1 MEKKIIIT
9 GGCGYIGSHTV
20 VECLENYTKKNGY
33 ESDYEIISMDNH
45 LNSSSS
51 VIKNIENLTGR
62 KVKNYDVDLCNY
74 DKTKEIFEKEAD
86 INSDSQIIGIIHFAA
101 LKSVPDS
108 VADPIFYY
116 QNNLNSLLNI
126 LKLSKEYKVEN
137 FIFSSSCSVYG
148 NTTELPVSENTAFG
162 YAESPYAYTKQV
174 GERMIIDFAKT
185 SKSQKFVLLRYFNPV
200 GAHISAQIGEDPK
213 NPPTSLVP
221 IITLTAAGKRDK
233 MTVHGSDYATRD
245 GSCIRDYIHVSDI
258 AEAHRLAIDYLVENQ
273 KNKDKNINQVEI
285 FNLGTGNGVTVLEAI
300 KAFEKVSNKKLNY
313 ELGGRREGDVVEI
326 YADNEKAKTVLGW
339 IPKYGIEEMMLS
351 AWKWQQKI
359 L

>member
-1 MEKKIIIT
+1 MQKKIIIT

-20 VECLENYTKKNGY
+20 VECLENYTKENGY
-33 ESDYEIISMDNH
+33 DEDYQIISIDNH

-51 VIKNIENLTGR
+51 VLKNIENLTGR
-62 KVKNYDVDLCNY
+62 KVKNYDTDLCNY
-74 DKTKEIFEKEAD
+74 AKTKEVFEKEVG
-86 INSDSQIIGIIHFAA
+86 INSELDSQIIGIIHFAA

-108 VADPIFYY
+108 VADPVFYY

-126 LKLSKEYKVEN
+126 LKLSKEYNIEN

-148 NTTELPVSENTAFG
+148 NTTELPVSETTPFG
-162 YAESPYAYTKQV
+162 VAESPYAYTKQV

-185 SKSQKFVLLRYFNPV
+185 SETQKFVLLRYFNPV

-233 MTVHGSDYATRD
+233 MTVHGSDYETRD

-258 AEAHRLAIDYLVENQ
+258 AEAHRLAIDYLIKNNKEN
-273 KNKDKNINQVEI
+273 NQVEI
-285 FNLGTGNGVTVLEAI
+285 FNLGTGDGVTVLEAI
-300 KAFEKVSNKKLNY
+300 KAFEKISNKKLNY
-313 ELGGRREGDVVEI
+313 ELGGRRKGDVVEI

-351 AWKWQQKI
+351 AWKWQQSI

>member
-1 MEKKIIIT
+1 
-9 GGCGYIGSHTV
+9 
-20 VECLENYTKKNGY
+20 
-33 ESDYEIISMDNH
+33 MDNH

>member
-1 MEKKIIIT
+1 MQKKIIIT

-20 VECLENYTKKNGY
+20 VECLENYTKENGY
-33 ESDYEIISMDNH
+33 NEEYEIISIDNY

-51 VIKNIENLTGR
+51 VLKNIEELTGK

-74 DKTKEIFEKEAD
+74 EKTKEIFEKE
-86 INSDSQIIGIIHFAA
+86 INLNSENTIVGIIHFAA

-148 NTTELPVSENTAFG
+148 NVAELPVSETTPFG
-162 YAESPYAYTKQV
+162 IAESPYAYTKQV

-185 SKSQKFVLLRYFNPV
+185 SAAQKFVLLRYFNPV

-233 MTVHGSDYATRD
+233 MTVHGSDYETRD

-258 AEAHRLAIDYLVENQ
+258 AVAHRLAIDYLVEN
-273 KNKDKNINQVEI
+273 NKTNQVEI

-300 KAFEKVSNKKLNY
+300 KAFEKISNQKLNY

-326 YADNEKAKTVLGW
+326 YADNQKAKTVLGW
-339 IPKYGIEEMMLS
+339 ETKFGIEEMMLS
-351 AWKWQQKI
+351 AWKWQEKI

>member
-1 MEKKIIIT
+1 MKKIIIT

-20 VECLENYTKKNGY
+20 VECLENYTKENGY
-33 ESDYEIISMDNH
+33 EQDYQIISIDNH

-51 VIKNIENLTGR
+51 VLKNIEKLTGR
-62 KVKNYDVDLCNY
+62 KVKNYDTDLCNY
-74 DKTKEIFEKEAD
+74 DKTKEIFEKEVD
-86 INSDSQIIGIIHFAA
+86 SDSQIIGIIHFAA

-126 LKLSKEYKVEN
+126 LKLSKEYKVDN

-148 NTTELPVSENTAFG
+148 NTTELPVSETTPFG
-162 YAESPYAYTKQV
+162 KAESPYAYTKQV

-185 SKSQKFVLLRYFNPV
+185 STTQKFILLRYFNPV
-200 GAHISAQIGEDPK
+200 GAHISAIIGEDPK

-258 AEAHRLAIDYLVENQ
+258 AAAHRLAIDYLV
-273 KNKDKNINQVEI
+273 KNNNKEVNQVEI

-300 KAFEKVSNKKLNY
+300 NAFEKLSNTKLNY
-313 ELGGRREGDVVEI
+313 ELGERREGDVVEI
-326 YADNEKAKTVLGW
+326 YADNEKAKTILGW
-339 IPKYGIEEMMLS
+339 IPKFGIEEMMLS
-351 AWKWQQKI
+351 AWKWQEKI
-359 L
+359 M

>member
-1 MEKKIIIT
+1 MQKKIIIT

-20 VECLENYTKKNGY
+20 VECVENYTKKNGY
-33 ESDYEIISMDNH
+33 NEDYQIISIDNH
-45 LNSSSS
+45 LNSSSA
-51 VIKNIENLTGR
+51 VIENIEKLTGR
-62 KVKNYDVDLCNY
+62 TVKNYAVDLC
-74 DKTKEIFEKEAD
+74 DTQKTKEVFEKE
-86 INSDSQIIGIIHFAA
+86 SQDAEFVGIIHFAA

-108 VADPIFYY
+108 VADPVFYY

-126 LKLSKEYKVEN
+126 LKLSKEYKVKN

-148 NTTELPVSENTAFG
+148 NTKELPVSESTPFG
-162 YAESPYAYTKQV
+162 TAESPYAYTKQV
-174 GERMIIDFAKT
+174 GERMILDFAKT
-185 SKSQKFVLLRYFNPV
+185 SQYQKFVLLRYFNPV

-233 MTVHGSDYATRD
+233 MQVHGSDYATRD

-258 AEAHRLAIDYLVENQ
+258 AEAHRLAIDYLRAN
-273 KNKDKNINQVEI
+273 KNENQVEI

-313 ELGGRREGDVVEI
+313 ELGERREGDVVEI

-339 IPKYGIEEMMLS
+339 NPKYGIEEMMSS

>member
-1 MEKKIIIT
+1 MQKKIIIT

-33 ESDYEIISMDNH
+33 DEDYQIISIDNH
-45 LNSSSS
+45 LNSSST
-51 VIKNIENLTGR
+51 VIENIENLTGR
-62 KVKNYDVDLCNY
+62 KVKNYDTDLCDY
-74 DKTKEIFEKEAD
+74 EKTKDIFKKEAD
-86 INSDSQIIGIIHFAA
+86 SNSQIIGIIHFAA

-108 VADPIFYY
+108 VADPVFYY

-126 LKLSKEYKVEN
+126 LKLSKEYKVQN

-148 NTTELPVSENTAFG
+148 NTTELPVSETTPFG
-162 YAESPYAYTKQV
+162 VAESPYAYTKQV

-185 SKSQKFVLLRYFNPV
+185 SKNQKFVLLRYFNPV

-233 MTVHGSDYATRD
+233 MTVHGSDYSTRD

-258 AEAHRLAIDYLVENQ
+258 AEAHRLAIDYLI
-273 KNKDKNINQVEI
+273 KNEKNEQVEI

-326 YADNEKAKTVLGW
+326 YADNEKAKTILDW
-339 IPKYGIEEMMLS
+339 IPKYGIDEMMLS
-351 AWKWQQKI
+351 AWKWQQKS

>member
-1 MEKKIIIT
+1 MQKKIIIT

-20 VECLENYTKKNGY
+20 VECLENYTKENGY
-33 ESDYEIISMDNH
+33 EQDYEIISIDNH

-51 VIKNIENLTGR
+51 VIENIENLTDK
-62 KVKNYDVDLCNY
+62 KVKNYDTDLCDY

-86 INSDSQIIGIIHFAA
+86 SNSEIIGIIHFAA

-108 VADPIFYY
+108 VADPVFYY

-126 LKLSKEYKVEN
+126 LKLSKEYTVKN

-148 NTTELPVSENTAFG
+148 NTTDLPVSENTAFG
-162 YAESPYAYTKQV
+162 NAESPYAYTKQV

-185 SKSQKFVLLRYFNPV
+185 SKHQKFVLLRYFNPA

-233 MTVHGSDYATRD
+233 MHVHGSDYATRD

-258 AEAHRLAIDYLVENQ
+258 AIAHRLAIDYLV
-273 KNKDKNINQVEI
+273 KNEDNDKQVEI

-300 KAFEKVSNKKLNY
+300 KAFEKVSNTTLNY

-326 YADNEKAKTVLGW
+326 YADNQKAKTLLGW
-339 IPKYGIEEMMLS
+339 IPKFGIEEMMLS

>member
-1 MEKKIIIT
+1 MQKKIIIT

-20 VECLENYTKKNGY
+20 VECLENYTKENGY
-33 ESDYEIISMDNH
+33 EQDYQIISIDNH

-51 VIKNIENLTGR
+51 ILKNIENLTGK
-62 KVKNYDVDLCNY
+62 KVKNYEVDLCNY
-74 DKTKEIFEKEAD
+74 DKIKEIFEKEVG
-86 INSDSQIIGIIHFAA
+86 INSESNSQIIGIIHFAA

-108 VADPIFYY
+108 VSDPIFYY

-126 LKLSKEYKVEN
+126 LKLSKEYKVDN

-148 NTTELPVSENTAFG
+148 NTTELPVSENTPFG
-162 YAESPYAYTKQV
+162 NAESPYAYTKQV
-174 GERMIIDFAKT
+174 GERMILDFAKT
-185 SKSQKFVLLRYFNPV
+185 SKSQKFILLRYFNPV
-200 GAHISAQIGEDPK
+200 GSHISNQIGEDPK

-233 MTVHGSDYATRD
+233 MHVHGSDYATRD

-258 AEAHRLAIDYLVENQ
+258 AIAHRLAIDYLVENE
-273 KNKDKNINQVEI
+273 NNEEINQVEI

-300 KAFEKVSNKKLNY
+300 NAFEKVSNTKLNY

-326 YADNEKAKTVLGW
+326 YADNEKARTILGW
-339 IPKYGIEEMMLS
+339 IPKFGIDEMMLS
-351 AWKWQQKI
+351 AWKWQQKN
-359 L
+359 

>member
-1 MEKKIIIT
+1 MQKKIIIT

-20 VECLENYTKKNGY
+20 VECLENYTKENGY
-33 ESDYEIISMDNH
+33 DTDYQIISIDNY

-51 VIKNIENLTGR
+51 VIKNIEELTGK
-62 KVKNYDVDLCNY
+62 KVKNYEVDLCNY
-74 DKTKEIFEKEAD
+74 EKTKEIFEKETNH
-86 INSDSQIIGIIHFAA
+86 NSQHSIVGIIHFAA

-148 NTTELPVSENTAFG
+148 NATELPVSENTPFG
-162 YAESPYAYTKQV
+162 IAESPYAYTKQV

-185 SKSQKFVLLRYFNPV
+185 SEHQKFVLLRYFNPV
-200 GAHISAQIGEDPK
+200 GAHVSAKIGEDPK

-233 MTVHGSDYATRD
+233 MRVHGSDYETRD

-258 AEAHRLAIDYLVENQ
+258 AEAHRLAIDYLISSNN
-273 KNKDKNINQVEI
+273 KNDNEINQVEI

-300 KAFEKVSNKKLNY
+300 KAFEKVSDKKLNY
-313 ELGGRREGDVVEI
+313 ELGERREGDVVEI
-326 YADNEKAKTVLGW
+326 YADNQKAKTVLGW
-339 IPKYGIEEMMLS
+339 NPKYGIKDMMRS

>member
-1 MEKKIIIT
+1 MQKKIIIT

-20 VECLENYTKKNGY
+20 VECLENYTKKN
-33 ESDYEIISMDNH
+33 DYDEDYQIISIDNH

-51 VIKNIENLTGR
+51 VIENIKNLTGQE
-62 KVKNYDVDLCNY
+62 VKNYDIDLCDY
-74 DKTKEIFEKEAD
+74 EKTKEVFEKEVD
-86 INSDSQIIGIIHFAA
+86 SNSQIIGIIHFAA

-108 VADPIFYY
+108 VADPVFYY

-126 LKLSKEYKVEN
+126 LRLSKEYKVEN

-162 YAESPYAYTKQV
+162 VAESPYAYTKQV
-174 GERMIIDFAKT
+174 GERMIIDFAKI
-185 SKSQKFVLLRYFNPV
+185 SENQKFVLLRYFNPV

-221 IITLTAAGKRDK
+221 IITLTAAGKRDT
-233 MTVHGSDYATRD
+233 MHVHGSDYETRD

-258 AEAHRLAIDYLVENQ
+258 AEAHRLAIDFLVENKQ
-273 KNKDKNINQVEI
+273 SKKVEI

-300 KAFEKVSNKKLNY
+300 KAFEKVSNKTLNY
-313 ELGGRREGDVVEI
+313 ELGERREGDVVEI
-326 YADNEKAKTVLGW
+326 YADNEKAKTILGW

>member
-1 MEKKIIIT
+1 MQKKIIIT

-20 VECLENYTKKNGY
+20 VECLENYTKENGY
-33 ESDYEIISMDNH
+33 DEDYEIISIDNH

-51 VIKNIENLTGR
+51 VLQNIETLTSR
-62 KVKNYDVDLCNY
+62 KVKNYNVDLCDY
-74 DKTKEIFEKEAD
+74 DKTKEIFEREAG
-86 INSDSQIIGIIHFAA
+86 SDSQNTILGIIHFAA

-108 VADPIFYY
+108 VADPVFYY

-148 NTTELPVSENTAFG
+148 NTTELPVSETTPFG
-162 YAESPYAYTKQV
+162 FAESPYAYTKQI

-185 SKSQKFVLLRYFNPV
+185 SKNQKFILLRYFNPV
-200 GAHISAQIGEDPK
+200 GAHISTQIGEDPK

-221 IITLTAAGKRDK
+221 IITLTAAGKRDT
-233 MTVHGSDYATRD
+233 MHVHGSDYVTRD

-258 AEAHRLAIDYLVENQ
+258 AIAHRLAIDYLV
-273 KNKDKNINQVEI
+273 KNATNTINQIEI

-300 KAFEKVSNKKLNY
+300 KAFEKVSNTKLNY

-326 YADNEKAKTVLGW
+326 YADNEKAKTILGW
-339 IPKYGIEEMMLS
+339 IPKFGIEEMMLS
-351 AWKWQQKI
+351 AWKWQQKM

>member
-1 MEKKIIIT
+1 
-9 GGCGYIGSHTV
+9 
-20 VECLENYTKKNGY
+20 
-33 ESDYEIISMDNH
+33 